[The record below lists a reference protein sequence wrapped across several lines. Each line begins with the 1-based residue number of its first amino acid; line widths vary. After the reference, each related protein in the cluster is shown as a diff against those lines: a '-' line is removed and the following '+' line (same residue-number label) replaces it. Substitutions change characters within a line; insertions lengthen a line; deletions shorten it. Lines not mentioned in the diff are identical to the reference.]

1 MALYLLGNP
10 VPLCTGSP
18 EQRITMHNVR
28 TSSCPK
34 ASPEPR
40 VTCGTLEGSMGTL
53 TLEQGLGEGCPS
65 PSGFDGLHLQN
76 EIHTGHA
83 CLKVILPLISL
94 L

>member
-1 MALYLLGNP
+1 MALYLLGNL

-53 TLEQGLGEGCPS
+53 TPDQGLGEGCP
-65 PSGFDGLHLQN
+65 GLLDLM
-76 EIHTGHA
+76 A
-83 CLKVILPLISL
+83 CTYRMRFTLGLPVSKSSFP
-94 L
+94 